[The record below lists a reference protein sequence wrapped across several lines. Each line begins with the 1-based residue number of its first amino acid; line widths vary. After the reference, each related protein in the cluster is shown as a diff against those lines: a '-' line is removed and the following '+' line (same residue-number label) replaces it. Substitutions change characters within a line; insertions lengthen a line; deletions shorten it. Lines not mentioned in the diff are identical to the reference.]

1 MVTIKNKLKRIYQKF
16 YYEYYKRH
24 IFAITSGT
32 RGLPDFLV
40 IGVGRSATTT
50 LHHNLSKN
58 PCLFSAAYDEIG
70 FFDENF
76 HLGLNWYRS
85 FFPTKSL
92 KNKTIKNNNFFMSYE
107 VTPSYIRKPWV
118 ARRIKEILPNVKLI
132 AILRN
137 PVDRT
142 YSHYNMAVNEG
153 NEKRSFEEV
162 IKYDLKQ
169 LENFSDSYSTKS
181 DDYFKNVVENSFVAR
196 SFYAEQLKIWFDIFD
211 KKRIHI
217 TTTENLAIKP
227 QKTFSE
233 IFKFLE
239 ISDYEIPKPENKRQ
253 GVYSPMNK
261 EIRMK
266 LSSFFKPFNDD
277 LYELLET
284 KFNWND
290 EL

>member
-1 MVTIKNKLKRIYQKF
+1 M
-16 YYEYYKRH
+16 
-24 IFAITSGT
+24 G
-32 RGLPDFLV
+32 
-40 IGVGRSATTT
+40 
-50 LHHNLSKN
+50 
-58 PCLFSAAYDEIG
+58 
-70 FFDENF
+70 
-76 HLGLNWYRS
+76 
-85 FFPTKSL
+85 
-92 KNKTIKNNNFFMSYE
+92 
-107 VTPSYIRKPWV
+107 
-118 ARRIKEILPNVKLI
+118 
-132 AILRN
+132 
-137 PVDRT
+137 
-142 YSHYNMAVNEG
+142 VNEG

-217 TTTENLAIKP
+217 TTTENLASKP

-239 ISDYEIPKPENKRQ
+239 ISDYKIPKPENKRQ

>member
-1 MVTIKNKLKRIYQKF
+1 MSIWVNFDGLYLIYSIL
-16 YYEYYKRH
+16 ETE
-24 IFAITSGT
+24 II
-32 RGLPDFLV
+32 
-40 IGVGRSATTT
+40 I
-50 LHHNLSKN
+50 
-58 PCLFSAAYDEIG
+58 DEILLI
-70 FFDENF
+70 FFFIAAD
-76 HLGLNWYRS
+76 
-85 FFPTKSL
+85 TKIQRAL
-92 KNKTIKNNNFFMSYE
+92 
-107 VTPSYIRKPWV
+107 
-118 ARRIKEILPNVKLI
+118 
-132 AILRN
+132 
-137 PVDRT
+137 
-142 YSHYNMAVNEG
+142 
-153 NEKRSFEEV
+153 
-162 IKYDLKQ
+162 
-169 LENFSDSYSTKS
+169 
-181 DDYFKNVVENSFVAR
+181 
-196 SFYAEQLKIWFDIFD
+196 FDIFD
-211 KKRIHI
+211 KKRINI